1 MNKPFD
7 PIHLEKINCLSIHL
21 NHVTY
26 VSISQSRSNYFS
38 HYAEKYDFKVWIHLL
53 RFLHS
58 LSAAYEGF
66 WLTACYRATNGKLS
80 HFCNGWILR
89 DKSPY
94 KEAACIS
101 LFFECFDYRFFTG
114 LFSFLLFSIFT
125 YFYSKFDA
133 EMADLLLKST
143 QNFISSMPSIVI
155 LLEGSAASIIVA
167 FICMQYFRKFEEGEA
182 SSK

>member
-53 RFLHS
+53 RFLHC
-58 LSAAYEGF
+58 LFAPNEAF
-66 WLTACYRATNGKLS
+66 RLDACYRITNGKLP
-80 HFCNGWILR
+80 HFCNDWILR

-101 LFFECFDYRFFTG
+101 LFFECFDYRFFYRIIF
-114 LFSFLLFSIFT
+114 LFIVFNFHLFL
-125 YFYSKFDA
+125 
-133 EMADLLLKST
+133 
-143 QNFISSMPSIVI
+143 Q
-155 LLEGSAASIIVA
+155 
-167 FICMQYFRKFEEGEA
+167 
-182 SSK
+182 